1 MLVVDARKG
10 AGRPTALVGVEA
22 AVGEVRQWVNRVLE
36 RAG

>member
-22 AVGEVRQWVNRVLE
+22 AVGKVRQWVNRVLE